1 MPGKVRDN
9 GRSSDGDADS
19 THFGRQAFQLAHSL
33 SKWARSDGVSTQL
46 VSVTLYPPSSKRGG
60 RWLVVGKGFLDG
72 VPVAAFQQSP
82 DPLTALLGF
91 FQQAFAGS
99 LVWRRDKFAM
109 TEAEK
114 IVRAWE

>member
-1 MPGKVRDN
+1 MAGKVRDN
-9 GRSSDGDADS
+9 GRSSDGDEAS
-19 THFGRQAFQLAHSL
+19 TYFERQAFQLSHAFA
-33 SKWARSDGVSTQL
+33 KWARSDGVSTQL
-46 VSVTLYPPSSKRGG
+46 VSVSIYPPSSKRGG

-82 DPLTALLGF
+82 NPLTALLGF